1 MGSGDQRVVQE
12 QRMSLP
18 TQTIR
23 STIIISYP
31 KITEGP
37 SLVRRK
43 LGSIKWDMVHNGIQ
57 GQKRDLA
64 SCPVDYNLCPK
75 SMSGGCCPKDRVC
88 GTSSCFPISAAPAS
102 ACGKS
107 GYTACGIPEGGAY
120 HVHGSC
126 ASTNIDRRMLSRRIS
141 VCYEWVHRSSRSCSD
156 YSNVWY
162 GFISLPG
169 IPWSWVLFIRSRL
182 CN

>member
-1 MGSGDQRVVQE
+1 MFISIGWRGTIFLGLVGGAFGSRTGIDTGGSDDEARIGSGDQKVVQE
-12 QRMSLP
+12 QRMSVP
-18 TQTIR
+18 TQTVR
-23 STIIISYP
+23 STIIVSYP

-75 SMSGGCCPKDRVC
+75 SMNGGCCPKDRVC
-88 GTSSCFPISAAPAS
+88 GTSSCFPSSAAPAS

-107 GYTACGIPEGGAY
+107 GYTACGIPEGGTY
-120 HVHGSC
+120 HVQ
-126 ASTNIDRRMLSRRIS
+126 
-141 VCYEWVHRSSRSCSD
+141 
-156 YSNVWY
+156 
-162 GFISLPG
+162 
-169 IPWSWVLFIRSRL
+169 
-182 CN
+182 